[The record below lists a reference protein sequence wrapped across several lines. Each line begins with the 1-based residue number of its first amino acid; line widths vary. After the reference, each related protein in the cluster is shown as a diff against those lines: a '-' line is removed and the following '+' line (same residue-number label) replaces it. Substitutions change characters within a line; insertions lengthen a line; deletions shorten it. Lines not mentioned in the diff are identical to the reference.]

1 MSIKKIIKRII
12 YKEKADAKT
21 YIKYLRNKGMKI
33 GKNLLIPDLNS
44 IIIDETRPWLIEIGD
59 DVVITAGVSIL
70 THG

>member
-33 GKNLLIPDLNS
+33 G
-44 IIIDETRPWLIEIGD
+44 
-59 DVVITAGVSIL
+59 
-70 THG
+70 